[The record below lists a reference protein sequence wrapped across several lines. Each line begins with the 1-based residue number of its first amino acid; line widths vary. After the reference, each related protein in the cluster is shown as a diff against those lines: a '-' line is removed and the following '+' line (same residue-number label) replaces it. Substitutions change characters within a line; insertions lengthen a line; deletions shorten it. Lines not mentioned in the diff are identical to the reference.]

1 MEHWQPVGTVY
12 GCLLNFQRECD
23 LWAPRMAQDPHKGPP
38 RAPVLYVKSANTFNP
53 SGTLMLQDGV
63 KEVDIGATLGL
74 VMGDHGTPHSVV
86 LLNDWSVPHDSYYRP
101 PVKFRCRDGYLGCGS
116 PPVPW
121 AHLNLASLSITV
133 QLNGQRVQTVRLSE
147 LVRPVERLLADV
159 GEFMSL
165 QAGDVLM
172 LGTDVLAN
180 GQRPRAREGDTVCLS
195 APGFAPW
202 VQTVQKEAA

>member
-1 MEHWQPVGTVY
+1 MKHWQPAGTVY
-12 GCLLNFQRECD
+12 GCLLNFQSEWD
-23 LWAPRMAQDPHKGPP
+23 LWAPRMTQDPHKGPP

-53 SGTLMLQDGV
+53 GGTLMLQDGV
-63 KEVDIGATLGL
+63 KEVDIGATVGL
-74 VMGDHGTPHSVV
+74 VMGAHGTPDSAV
-86 LLNDWSVPHDSYYRP
+86 LLNDWSVPHESYFRP
-101 PVKFRCRDGYLGCGS
+101 PVKFRCRDGFLGCGS

-121 AHLNLASLSITV
+121 PHLDLASLSITV
-133 QLNGQRVQTVRLSE
+133 QLNGQRLQTVQLTE

-180 GQRPRAREGDTVCLS
+180 GQRPRARAGDTVCLS
-195 APGFAPW
+195 APGFAPLI
-202 VQTVQKEAA
+202 QTVQTEAA

>member
-1 MEHWQPVGTVY
+1 MKHWQPAGTVY
-12 GCLLNFQRECD
+12 GCLLNFQREWD
-23 LWAPRMAQDPHKGPP
+23 LWAPRMGQDPHKGPP

-74 VMGDHGTPHSVV
+74 VMGAHDTPHSAV
-86 LLNDWSVPHDSYYRP
+86 LLNDWSVPHESYYRP

-121 AHLNLASLSITV
+121 PTLDLASLSITV
-133 QLNGQRVQTVRLSE
+133 QINGQRVQTVRLSE
-147 LVRPVERLLADV
+147 LVRPVEQLLTDV

-172 LGTDVLAN
+172 VGTDVLAN
-180 GQRPRAREGDTVCLS
+180 GQRPRARAGDTVCLS

>member
-1 MEHWQPVGTVY
+1 MKHWQPAGTVY
-12 GCLLNFQRECD
+12 GCLLNFQREWD

-38 RAPVLYVKSANTFNP
+38 KAPVLYVKSANTFNP

-63 KEVDIGATLGL
+63 QEVDIGATLGL
-74 VMGDHGTPHSVV
+74 VMGAHGAPHSAV

-121 AHLNLASLSITV
+121 ATLDTSGLSITV
-133 QLNGQRVQTVRLSE
+133 QLNGQRVQTVQLSE
-147 LVRPVERLLADV
+147 LVRPVARLLADV
-159 GEFMSL
+159 AEFMSL

-180 GQRPRAREGDTVCLS
+180 GQRPRARAGDTVCLTV
-195 APGFAPW
+195 PGFAPW
-202 VQTVQKEAA
+202 VQTVQGESA

>member
-1 MEHWQPVGTVY
+1 MKHWQPAGTVY
-12 GCLLNFQRECD
+12 GCLLNFQREWD
-23 LWAPRMAQDPHKGPP
+23 LWGPRMSQDPHKGPP
-38 RAPVLYVKSANTFNP
+38 KAPVLYVKSANTFNP

-63 KEVDIGATLGL
+63 QEVDMGA
-74 VMGDHGTPHSVV
+74 HGAPHSAV

-121 AHLNLASLSITV
+121 ATLDTSGLSITV
-133 QLNGQRVQTVRLSE
+133 QLNGQRVQTVHLSE
-147 LVRPVERLLADV
+147 LVRPVARLLADV
-159 GEFMSL
+159 AEFMSL

-180 GQRPRAREGDTVCLS
+180 GQRPRARAGDTVCLTV
-195 APGFAPW
+195 PGFAPW
-202 VQTVQKEAA
+202 VQTVQGESA